1 MANKYSPISISEQS
15 SFTPVP
21 IAPQRKSILPVKI
34 PVPAPRSSIESKKQ
48 RESIDTGSDAERIF
62 GSNNEQKNFEE
73 KNHPDQYK
81 SRVLKPWENPSHCVM
96 VIFLVLIGILITIF
110 VPGKTVRV
118 IR

>member
-48 RESIDTGSDAERIF
+48 RES
-62 GSNNEQKNFEE
+62 NEQKNFEE
-73 KNHPDQYK
+73 KNHPDHYK
-81 SRVLKPWENPSHCVM
+81 SRVLKPWENPSHCIM

-118 IR
+118 FR